1 MGVFDKNIVCEYCKK
16 EMVASYRSK
25 RFCSDK
31 CRIYFRRKNV
41 KLNVPKTKKL
51 DVHKSVQKV
60 TNIQKNDIDVLVQKE
75 LTMGEL
81 FKLMRKGKM

>member
-31 CRIYFRRKNV
+31 CRVYFRRGNV
-41 KLNVPKTKKL
+41 KSNVSKTK
-51 DVHKSVQKV
+51 QPIV
-60 TNIQKNDIDVLVQKE
+60 TNNFSGGDSTEAFTNKE
-75 LTMGEL
+75 LNSWE
-81 FKLMRKGKM
+81 KLRNKKLGIK

>member
-31 CRIYFRRKNV
+31 CRVYSRRGN
-41 KLNVPKTKKL
+41 NTPEPKQPEETQLVTNSK
-51 DVHKSVQKV
+51 KSV
-60 TNIQKNDIDVLVQKE
+60 TDAPVQKE
-75 LTMGEL
+75 VSKAEM
-81 FKLMRKGKM
+81 FKLMREGKI